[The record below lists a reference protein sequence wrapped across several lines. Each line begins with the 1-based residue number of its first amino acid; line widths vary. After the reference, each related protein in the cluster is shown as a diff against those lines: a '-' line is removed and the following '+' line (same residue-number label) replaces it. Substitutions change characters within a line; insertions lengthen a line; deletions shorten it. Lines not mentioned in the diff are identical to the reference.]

1 MPKEDFGIRL
11 KKAWSAFFNNRDP
24 TTLPVA
30 EYGTHVSYSRPD
42 LPAITIKNQRSIQ
55 NAIFTRISVDCSQV
69 KLIHARLDELD
80 RYAETIYSGLNICL
94 NQSANIDQTGRA
106 LIQNAVHIMLDVG
119 HVAIVPTVCTRNP
132 NNYKSYGIRELRAGT
147 VTEWRPTMVK
157 VKIFNEKRGI
167 EQEMYIKKNA
177 VAIIQNPFYQIM
189 NAPNSTATRLAR
201 KLALLDQCDEAN
213 ASGKLNMIIQLPYT
227 IKTTLKENQAEKRAK
242 SITDQLT
249 KSPYGI
255 AYTDGTEKIT
265 QLNRPL
271 DNNLVQE
278 VKDLTTQY
286 YAQLGITEALLNG
299 TANEQENLSYTTRI
313 IEPIMSAF
321 ADEMKRKWLS
331 DTARSRYYNQ
341 SIVFFRDPFKL
352 VPANELAKVA
362 DSFTRNAIVTSNE
375 FRQIIGLPPAD
386 DPNADILA
394 NKNMPYQDQMLPEEE
409 EEVGYDEGGEL
420 GDEYDQE
427 EYDQNE

>member
-1 MPKEDFGIRL
+1 MSKNDFGIRL
-11 KKAWSAFFNNRDP
+11 KKAWTAFFNNRDP
-24 TTLPVA
+24 TTLPAA

-42 LPAITIKNQRSIQ
+42 LPAITLKNQRSIQ
-55 NAIFTRISVDCSQV
+55 NAVFTRIAVDCSQV

-80 RYAETIYSGLNICL
+80 RYAETIYSDLNRCL

-106 LIQNAVHIMLDVG
+106 LIQNAVHVMLDIG
-119 HVAIVPTVCTRNP
+119 HVVIVPTVCSKNP
-132 NNYKSYGIRELRAGT
+132 NKTDSYEVEELRVGT

-157 VKIFNEKRGI
+157 VKVFNERYGRDEEI
-167 EQEMYIKKNA
+167 YLNKKF

-189 NAPNSTATRLAR
+189 NAPNSTLARLSR
-201 KLALLDQCDEAN
+201 KLALLDQSDEAN

-227 IKTTLKENQAEKRAK
+227 IKTELRENQATKRAK
-242 SITDQLT
+242 SITDQLAN
-249 KSPYGI
+249 SPLGI

-271 DNNLVQE
+271 ENNLVQE
-278 VKDLTTQY
+278 VKDLTAQF

-321 ADEMKRKWLS
+321 ADEMRRKWLS
-331 DTARSRYYNQ
+331 ETARSRFYNQ

-386 DPNADILA
+386 DPNADVLA
-394 NKNMPYQDQMLPEEE
+394 NKNMPYQDQMLPEEGE
-409 EEVGYDEGGEL
+409 EMEED
-420 GDEYDQE
+420 YDQE